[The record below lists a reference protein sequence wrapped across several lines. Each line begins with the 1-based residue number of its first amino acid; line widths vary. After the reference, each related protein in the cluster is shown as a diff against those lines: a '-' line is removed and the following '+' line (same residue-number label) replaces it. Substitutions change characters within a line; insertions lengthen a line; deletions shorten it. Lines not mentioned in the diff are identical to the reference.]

1 MLKKEE
7 SYKMVVKLGKG
18 QKKME
23 RRTKGKLGQIL
34 LAILFMVSLLAAG
47 CGKKEG
53 AVDEAYRNY
62 LVERL
67 DKGNEID

>member
-1 MLKKEE
+1 
-7 SYKMVVKLGKG
+7 
-18 QKKME
+18 ME